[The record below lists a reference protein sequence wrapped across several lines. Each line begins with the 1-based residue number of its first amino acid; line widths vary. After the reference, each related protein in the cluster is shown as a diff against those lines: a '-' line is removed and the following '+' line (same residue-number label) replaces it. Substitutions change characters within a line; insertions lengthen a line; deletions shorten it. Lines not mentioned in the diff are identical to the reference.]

1 MLQPNQREML
11 LVNRRIVYDFLKV
24 RDVTPETFEANKELR
39 KAVRGARTKQRQ
51 DQEAKKKETEIRS
64 RKIKKKIR
72 SRYKE
77 DKINER

>member
-1 MLQPNQREML
+1 MLQPNQREIL
-11 LVNRRIVYDFLKV
+11 LVNRQIVYNFLKI
-24 RDVTPETFEANKELR
+24 RDVTPETFEANEELR

-51 DQEAKKKETEIRS
+51 ETKIRS
-64 RKIKKKIR
+64 RKIKRKIR